1 MGRQRI
7 EGAISIGFTPHLE
20 PSKEVLRVGCDNLES
35 CLSNVT
41 DSVSEIMTGL
51 EVLPRN
57 NLRRNLALQYQAETE
72 EKQYHKFAQRF
83 MRTMG
88 PTSGDPEKKYGI
100 KRHRNLGATVFE
112 GSRDPAD
119 SESWLHCN
127 TVLGAIALHK
137 NGALKS
143 MASSHDTAALQK
155 NAYWIVY

>member
-1 MGRQRI
+1 
-7 EGAISIGFTPHLE
+7 
-20 PSKEVLRVGCDNLES
+20 
-35 CLSNVT
+35 
-41 DSVSEIMTGL
+41 MTGL

-119 SESWLHCN
+119 SESWLVMIEKCFN
-127 TVLGAIALHK
+127 VLKCPEFVAPCR
-137 NGALKS
+137 
-143 MASSHDTAALQK
+143 SS
-155 NAYWIVY
+155 